1 MNTQRPIFDDS
12 NTKLPHILC
21 VKFNQD
27 QGCFAIGHENGF
39 LVYNSNPIDL
49 RVKRDFKDGEGKG
62 LGIGK
67 IAMLHRTNYLALVGG
82 GKNPKFSQKKVIMW
96 DDLKRKNSLTLNFDS
111 PVLDV
116 LLSRVRIVVVLRDK
130 IIIHTFSAPPK
141 VHSVY
146 ETIDNEEGLCDM
158 SMVSLSSDLDGNIQ
172 NSNRSHILVFP
183 GRFVGQILVVDM
195 SPTGKEKNVVNI
207 IKAHKAKIRCL
218 AINRTGTLLASASV
232 NGTIIRVH
240 SIKTTALVHEFR
252 RGLDKATITSLKFS
266 PDNSKLAVLSDKNTL
281 HVFKIN
287 VLESAQ
293 RLTSLR
299 HEEKLSNRHHVL
311 SKVPF
316 PIPFSDYFNSTW
328 SFCSVNTTKYHIL
341 NKNDEVNDVGI
352 IAWSGNDSIILIWQY
367 KKIWEK
373 YVIMKKAD
381 ILDDAANENEYNESE
396 ISSQWAIE
404 RSGWKR
410 LDSFT

>member
-1 MNTQRPIFDDS
+1 MNTQTPILDDS
-12 NTKLPHILC
+12 ASELPRILC
-21 VKFNQD
+21 VNFNQD
-27 QGCFAIGHENGF
+27 QGCFAIGHEHGF

-96 DDLKRKNSLTLNFDS
+96 DDLKRKSSLNLNFDS
-111 PVLDV
+111 PVLDI
-116 LLSRVRIVVVLRDK
+116 LLSRIRIVVVLRDK
-130 IIIHTFSAPPK
+130 VVIHSFSSPPK
-141 VHSVY
+141 VYSVY

-158 SMVSLSSDLDGNIQ
+158 SVVSVSSDQDGNTQ
-172 NSNRSHILVFP
+172 NGNRSHILAFP
-183 GRFVGQILVVDM
+183 GRFVGQIQVVDM
-195 SPTGKEKNVVNI
+195 SLSGQEKNVVSI
-207 IKAHKAKIRCL
+207 VKAHKAKIRCL
-218 AINRTGTLLASASV
+218 AVNRTGSLLASASV
-232 NGTIIRVH
+232 HGTIIRVH
-240 SIKTTALVHEFR
+240 STKNTALIHEFR

-266 PDNSKLAVLSDKNTL
+266 PDSSKLAVLSDKNTL
-281 HVFKIN
+281 HVFKVDAFESN
-287 VLESAQ
+287 QVLNPLQ
-293 RLTSLR
+293 RG
-299 HEEKLSNRHHVL
+299 ENNRHHIL

-341 NKNDEVNDVGI
+341 SKDEEINDVGA
-352 IAWSGNDSIILIWQY
+352 IAWSGNDSIILIWQN

-381 ILDDAANENEYNESE
+381 ILQFSADDKEENEAQGFTE
-396 ISSQWAIE
+396 WAIE

>member
-1 MNTQRPIFDDS
+1 MNTQTAILDDS
-12 NTKLPHILC
+12 ATDLPHILC

-49 RVKRDFKDGEGKG
+49 RVKRDLQDGEGNG

-96 DDLKRKNSLTLNFDS
+96 DDLKRKNSLNLNFES

-116 LLSRVRIVVVLRDK
+116 LLSRIRIVVVLRDK
-130 IIIHTFSAPPK
+130 VVIHSFSSPPK

-158 SMVSLSSDLDGNIQ
+158 SVVSVSNDHDDNTQ
-172 NSNRSHILVFP
+172 NGNRSHILAFP
-183 GRFVGQILVVDM
+183 GRFVGQIQVVDM
-195 SPTGKEKNVVNI
+195 SLSGQEKNVVKI
-207 IKAHKAKIRCL
+207 VKAHKAKIRCL
-218 AINRTGTLLASASV
+218 AVNRTGTLLASASIY
-232 NGTIIRVH
+232 GTIIRVH
-240 SIKTTALVHEFR
+240 STRDTALIHEFR

-266 PDNSKLAVLSDKNTL
+266 PDSSKLAVLSDKNTL
-281 HVFKIN
+281 HVFKIDA
-287 VLESAQ
+287 LESKQGLNSHQEAN
-293 RLTSLR
+293 
-299 HEEKLSNRHHVL
+299 NRHHIL
-311 SKVPF
+311 SKMPF

-328 SFCSVNTTKYHIL
+328 SFCSVNTTKYHVLSKDEEI
-341 NKNDEVNDVGI
+341 NDIGV
-352 IAWSGNDSIILIWQY
+352 IAWSGNDSILLVWHN

-373 YVIMKKAD
+373 YVITKKTD
-381 ILDDAANENEYNESE
+381 ISQVPAHGREDNEAQGSTE
-396 ISSQWAIE
+396 WAID